1 MFQRFAKVLCCSALS
16 LLVGVAAEAATLD
29 NVEPEVQV
37 NRQGKGYVAVNYAA
51 DLQVGDTV
59 FAKAGGRGEVVYDD
73 GCRVVVEEGR
83 VYAIEE
89 PPPCA
94 AGVVEHGPVHAG
106 LHDWALWTLPGAAVI
121 GGLVF
126 LFRDDDS
133 GIDVPASP

>member
-1 MFQRFAKVLCCSALS
+1 MFWRRSQKLCAAMLV
-16 LLVGVAAEAATLD
+16 LLVGAGAQAATLD

-37 NRQGKGYVAVNYAA
+37 NRQGQGYVSVTYAS

-59 FAKAGGRGEVVYDD
+59 FAEPGGRGEIIYDD

-94 AGVVEHGPVHAG
+94 AGVASNGAWHHG
-106 LHDWALWTLPGAAVI
+106 LHDWAIYTLPGAAII
-121 GGLVF
+121 GGLIF
-126 LFRDDDS
+126 LFNDDDK
-133 GIDVPASP
+133 PASP